1 MSTRSQLTKD
11 LNESVKS
18 LLGKNIKIL
27 RKTLVKLEKNDK
39 KTENRVMVFSP
50 CRLFF
55 LTAKVPTRIDFHFHY
70 LEIQKI
76 ESKKSNQLVLSVMGI
91 DRTLV
96 LYPSQISEAVPMSR
110 VDPDMAACLE
120 VDGMLSTLAS
130 ALLVIY
136 PSVPITNIIRKIEL
150 VPEKRLEQL
159 LTEIS
164 PAATGTFS
172 GVGPC
177 CGFSTQYACMC
188 DFHGLPY
195 RDEVAWDIDTIYLSH
210 NSKELSLKDF
220 EHLDQRDLVPIVSA
234 LEHNT
239 WFTKLRAGHIRLSH
253 EALDRILQVIRRSL
267 SLEELYL
274 DNLGLRGDFAHKLS
288 LSLLANPHSHLH
300 SLDLSNNL
308 IEDKGIGHLSHVF
321 GRLPTGLV
329 KLNFSSCGLSCKG
342 VNQLSHALLSN
353 PNMFST
359 LAHLDLS
366 GNSLKDDLNNLCNFL
381 AQPNCIAH
389 LDVSG
394 TDATLEHLFGALLRG
409 CTTHL
414 TNLNI
419 SKNKFASKK
428 GKEVPPSFKQF
439 FTSSLNL
446 KFLNFSGCCLPL
458 DALKN
463 LLLGLACNEST
474 EGLALDLSNNNL
486 SASGAHVIESC
497 IHGVRCLG
505 QLDLNENNFDVELAT
520 MITAIGKNKSLKHL
534 NLGRNLANMKQKHV
548 VVIMEA
554 LVQMIQEDDCILQS
568 LSLADSKLKTDIF
581 SLINALGSNQ
591 CLQSIDISGNMM
603 GDAGARLLAK
613 ALQINTKLKNMVFDR
628 NNITLQGYSDI
639 AYALESNFTLRYM
652 PFPVF
657 DVQHCM
663 KASAERTDLIMRR
676 IQELIHRNV
685 TPKRQYHS
693 QALRLQQ
700 GFLLTSTQQMV
711 DRLVLQTQDSIA
723 VLSQVP
729 AENNE
734 LLEET
739 QGLISDAE
747 NVKQLLHRLNE
758 VALKGDEDDLNGTG
772 PIDIKLQ
779 QCAIELHSTCAAFI
793 QRTIENMMT
802 CAIRECPHVLED
814 SQTQQDIAKI
824 CRAKSTMPIEF
835 VNNTIVEQ
843 AGTEII
849 NKIKELNLMTAAHLS
864 DKITDEVIECLSRS
878 HKAIVGDSRA
888 SIRKRS
894 STPDVLR
901 TRSRL
906 SSDALKS
913 EAGGMSPTDCSLPN
927 STDQSPMATPHM
939 SSKRKSLYGRKL
951 RPQSVV
957 DSSEGLSADDIPDLL
972 PKSAE
977 ESQDSVSD
985 LPAGGSGQVLMHLV
999 KTRPKRAKTRAP
1011 TRPMLRGSTSDTEQ
1025 SSSKDSSAIA
1035 EGLDSF
1041 FVKPSPAPSISS
1053 SLMNAPRSQS
1063 SDNLRKASPLPIL
1076 KGDKSQK
1083 PPASP
1088 LLNSEAEESASP
1100 SPVPDHT
1107 KQTVLSTK
1115 SETPSPSNTAK
1126 GSSKIKDG
1134 IRKPPPIAPKPRPWS
1149 MFTGDKVSGELSLVS
1164 DGGSSS
1170 TTSDANTPDSV
1181 DALDESTDSGLVI
1194 DSSEAEKQEAKEEA
1208 AKRQSNKL

>member
-76 ESKKSNQLVLSVMGI
+76 ESKKSNQLVLSVSGI
-91 DRTLV
+91 ERTLV
-96 LYPSQISEAVPMSR
+96 LYPSQISETTSMTR

-130 ALLVIY
+130 ALLVIF

-188 DFHGLPY
+188 DYHGLPY

-220 EHLDQRDLVPIVSA
+220 EHLDQRDIVPIVSA

-239 WFTKLRAGHIRLSH
+239 WFTKLRAGHIRMSH
-253 EALDRILQVIRRSL
+253 EALDRILLVIRRSL
-267 SLEELYL
+267 SIEELYL

-308 IEDKGIGHLSHVF
+308 IEDKGVGHLSHVF

-329 KLNFSSCGLSCKG
+329 KLNLSFCGLTCKG
-342 VNQLSHALLSN
+342 VNQLAHALLSN
-353 PNMFST
+353 PNMSST
-359 LAHLDLS
+359 LAHLDIS
-366 GNSLKDDLNNLCNFL
+366 GNNLKEELNNLCNFL
-381 AQPNCIAH
+381 AQPNCISH

-414 TNLNI
+414 THLNV
-419 SKNKFASKK
+419 SKNRFASKK

-439 FTSSLNL
+439 FTSTLNL
-446 KFLNFSGCCLPL
+446 KYLNFSGCSLPL

-505 QLDLNENNFDVELAT
+505 QLDLNENNFDVELGSV
-520 MITAIGKNKSLKHL
+520 ITAIGKNKSLKHL
-534 NLGRNLANMKQKHV
+534 NLGRNLASMKQKHV
-548 VVIMEA
+548 VVVMEA

-568 LSLADSKLKTDIF
+568 LSLADSKLKTDVF

-613 ALQINTKLKNMVFDR
+613 ALQINTKLKNLVFDR
-628 NNITLQGYSDI
+628 NNVTLQGYSDI
-639 AYALESNFTLRYM
+639 AYALESNYTLRYM

-663 KASAERTDLIMRR
+663 KASAERTDIIMRR
-676 IQELIHRNV
+676 VQELIHRNV

-711 DRLVLQTQDSIA
+711 DRLVLQTQDSITA
-723 VLSQVP
+723 LSQVP
-729 AENNE
+729 AEDVQ
-734 LLEET
+734 LIEET

-747 NVKQLLHRLNE
+747 SVKQLLHRLNE
-758 VALKGDEDDLNGTG
+758 VALKGDVDDGTG
-772 PIDIKLQ
+772 PVDIKLQ
-779 QCAIELHSTCAAFI
+779 QCAIELHTTCAGYI

-802 CAIRECPHVLED
+802 CAIKECPHVLAD
-814 SQTQQDIAKI
+814 AQTQQEIARL
-824 CRAKSTMPIEF
+824 CRAKSSMPLDF
-835 VNNTIVEQ
+835 VNNCIVEQ
-843 AGTEII
+843 AGTEIV

-913 EAGGMSPTDCSLPN
+913 EAGGTSPSDCSLPN
-927 STDQSPMATPHM
+927 STEQSPMATPHM

-985 LPAGGSGQVLMHLV
+985 LPSSGSGQVLMHLV
-999 KTRPKRAKTRAP
+999 KSRPKRAKTRAP

-1035 EGLDSF
+1035 EGLDTF
-1041 FVKPSPAPSISS
+1041 FVKPSPTPSNSS
-1053 SLMNAPRSQS
+1053 SLMNTPRSQS

-1076 KGDKSQK
+1076 KTDKSQK

-1088 LLNSEAEESASP
+1088 LLTSEAEESTSP
-1100 SPVPDHT
+1100 SPVPDHA
-1107 KQTVLSTK
+1107 KQTTISTK
-1115 SETPSPSNTAK
+1115 SETSSPLNTNK
-1126 GSSKIKDG
+1126 VVNKVKESC
-1134 IRKPPPIAPKPRPWS
+1134 RKPPPIAPKPRPWS

-1194 DSSEAEKQEAKEEA
+1194 DASETEKQEAKEEV
-1208 AKRQSNKL
+1208 AK